1 MPALLLAFNAASL
14 AAQQPETAPPVRV
27 IDGDTLELGGRVI
40 QLFGIDAPEL
50 GQLCESGGKPWPCG
64 VDAALALRKLVTV
77 SEQQPHCSAWGGTEP
92 KPTADG
98 ALIEV
103 CLVGDKDLAQA
114 MLHSGYGLAT
124 PGSFPDHVE
133 AEKNAKEAH
142 LGIWHSHFAPPWVWR
157 ADSEQASE
165 PKGQLR
171 DCGVKGVITAD
182 GERVYYVPTD
192 PDYKQLAIDPA
203 RGERLFCSDE
213 AARLG
218 GWARPAVE
226 G

>member
-1 MPALLLAFNAASL
+1 M
-14 AAQQPETAPPVRV
+14 RV

-77 SEQQPHCSAWGGTEP
+77 SEQQPHCSAWGGAEP

-142 LGIWHSHFAPPWVWR
+142 LGIWHSHLRRPGSGAPT
-157 ADSEQASE
+157 AS
-165 PKGQLR
+165 
-171 DCGVKGVITAD
+171 
-182 GERVYYVPTD
+182 
-192 PDYKQLAIDPA
+192 
-203 RGERLFCSDE
+203 
-213 AARLG
+213 
-218 GWARPAVE
+218 RPASPRASCAIAASRA
-226 G
+226 